1 MERNSLSQEEISF
14 FRGKFSVTGRHKR
27 HILSQ
32 KEFSSQKTKLRAI
45 RRNFLWQEEIFC
57 HRTEFPVTG
66 SNFLSK
72 KILLSSK
79 DQYYAFYLN
88 LNLYC
93 QKSGKTNL
101 ILSLGGEKNLARDK
115 KKYYPTLFGTHCTN
129 WISQL
134 YQVVPARGYFSDF
147 ISLISSSRWEF
158 DTNSVFN
165 QQEIKF

>member
-101 ILSLGGEKNLARDK
+101 IVTCQNSCFFRQGLGGEKNLARDK
-115 KKYYPTLFGTHCTN
+115 TN
-129 WISQL
+129 IIPPCLGHTVQ
-134 YQVVPARGYFSDF
+134 
-147 ISLISSSRWEF
+147 IE
-158 DTNSVFN
+158 
-165 QQEIKF
+165 